1 MTHTTIDVPKFD
13 DVEFD
18 ETTHTYRVNGV
29 VLPSVTTVMKPL
41 SSSFYEAVDAGTLS
55 NAADRGTAVHQA
67 IENFLEYGIEDIPPE
82 HAGYFAAFKAFLAD
96 KNPIIIATETKLY
109 HKFLRYAGTADLLCI
124 IDGKVHL
131 IDYKTTSVLVDM
143 LVGVQ
148 LEHSNH
154 QSFIIPFDRD
164 DVVLLDKIMRN
175 DINHLIRDIVLGK
188 IKCLKSVLFSQQL
201 SQCLFVK
208 QLQLDQGINHIQ
220 LSIFF

>member
-67 IENFLEYGIEDIPPE
+67 IENFLEYGIEDISPE

-124 IDGKVHL
+124 IDGKVYL

-148 LEHSNH
+148 LEAYAKAYE
-154 QSFIIPFDRD
+154 SFGVKIDAKATLHLRPNGKYGFKEYKSQDTECWS
-164 DVVLLDKIMRN
+164 VFGSLLTVLQY
-175 DINHLIRDIVLGK
+175 INKFKRK
-188 IKCLKSVLFSQQL
+188 
-201 SQCLFVK
+201 
-208 QLQLDQGINHIQ
+208 
-220 LSIFF
+220 